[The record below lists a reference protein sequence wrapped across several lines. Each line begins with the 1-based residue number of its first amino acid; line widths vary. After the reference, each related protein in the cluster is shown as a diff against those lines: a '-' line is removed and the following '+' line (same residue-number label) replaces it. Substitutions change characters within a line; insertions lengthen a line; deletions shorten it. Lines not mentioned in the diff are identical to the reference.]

1 MRKEVMVGKIKVL
14 LVDDSLFMR
23 KMLAELLSS
32 FSELDVVGSAMNG
45 KDALDKIGRLH
56 PQVVLLDINMPIM
69 DGIECLK
76 LSGEQYPEVSFLI
89 HSNLAPADADITIKA
104 LRAGAIDFIAK
115 PNYVDLD
122 TLSTKQEEY
131 LQKIR
136 IAVNSKKRKKTVSEH
151 APILQKQP
159 GKPTGKQHPVGKNS
173 VEPAGKDKQQATG
186 KDSVEPAGNDGVEPM
201 TIRYIAIGVSTG
213 GPQALHRLMPELN
226 ANLPASL
233 LIVQHMPVG
242 YTDTLAQSLN
252 RLSSIR
258 VKEAEDGEIV
268 MKQCAYIA
276 PGGYHMGVKNAKQG
290 GLTIALSKEEPQN
303 GLRPSFNVL
312 LNSLCKAEVKDLAVL
327 VLTGMGN
334 DGTMG
339 IREIKRRLESVFVIA
354 QDEDSSIVHGMPGSA
369 IRAGVVDLVLPLQEL
384 ASKINQI
391 AAEGEL

>member
-1 MRKEVMVGKIKVL
+1 MRKEVIVGKIKVL

-32 FSELDVVGSAMNG
+32 FSELEVVGAAMNG

-122 TLSTKQEEY
+122 SLATKQEEY

-136 IAVNSKKRKKTVSEH
+136 IAVNSKKRKKAVSEH
-151 APILQKQP
+151 APKLQKQS
-159 GKPTGKQHPVGKNS
+159 GKPTDKQLPT
-173 VEPAGKDKQQATG
+173 GKDKQQPVEKNGEESAEKDKQQLTEN
-186 KDSVEPAGNDGVEPM
+186 DSVESM

-213 GPQALHRLMPELN
+213 GPQALHRMMPELN
-226 ANLPASL
+226 GNLAASL
-233 LIVQHMPVG
+233 LIVQHMPAG

-258 VKEAEDGEIV
+258 VKEAEDGEVV

-276 PGGYHMGVKNAKQG
+276 PGGYHMGVKNAKPG
-290 GLTIALSKEEPQN
+290 ELTIALSKEEPQN

-312 LNSLCKAEVKDLAVL
+312 LNSLCKADVKDLTVL

-339 IREIKRRLESVFVIA
+339 IRETKRRLENVFVIA

-369 IRAGVVDLVLPLQEL
+369 IRAGVVDLVLPLQEM

-391 AAEGEL
+391 AAGEEL